1 LTPPQPPAIT
11 TGPSFEIREARRG
24 DVAVIHS
31 MIGAL
36 ADYEKLRHLFVA
48 SEADIEAALFGPAPR
63 AEVLLAWQDGKAAAF
78 ALYLHNFSTFLGRPG
93 LWLEDL
99 FVRPEYRRQGC
110 AQALL
115 RALAGIAQAR
125 GCGRFEWSV
134 LDWNTSAIEFYQSL
148 GATVLPDWRIVRVVG
163 PSLAALA
170 RRSVGTPGADAAAPP
185 IPADR

>member
-1 LTPPQPPAIT
+1 MTPPQTPPVPVAA
-11 TGPSFEIREARRG
+11 PFEIRAARRP
-24 DVAVIHS
+24 DVPVIHS

-48 SEADIEAALFGPAPR
+48 TESDIEAALFGAAPR
-63 AEVLLAWQDGKAAAF
+63 AEVLLAWQNGEAAAF
-78 ALYLHNFSTFLGRPG
+78 ALFLHNFSTFLGRPG

-99 FVRPEYRRQGC
+99 FVRPQFRRQGC

-134 LDWNTSAIEFYQSL
+134 LDWNAAAIDFYRSL
-148 GATVLPDWRIVRVVG
+148 GAAVLPDWRIVRLVG

-170 RRSVGTPGADAAAPP
+170 ENRPGAGTAQAPA
-185 IPADR
+185 ADR

>member
-1 LTPPQPPAIT
+1 
-11 TGPSFEIREARRG
+11 
-24 DVAVIHS
+24 

-48 SEADIEAALFGPAPR
+48 TESDIDAALFGPTPH
-63 AEVLLAWQDGKAAAF
+63 AEVLLAWQGDEAAAF

-99 FVRPEYRRQGC
+99 FVRPEFRRRGC

-115 RALAGIAQAR
+115 RSLAEIARQR
-125 GCGRFEWSV
+125 GCGRFEWTV
-134 LDWNTSAIEFYQSL
+134 LDWNASAIDFYRTL
-148 GATVLPDWRIVRVVG
+148 GATILPDWRIVRVVG

-170 RRSVGTPGADAAAPP
+170 NDPAAGAGGIAPP
-185 IPADR
+185 SAPADR